1 MDKKIVQY
9 SYWLGLLCVVVAIA
23 WRAGTS
29 MGYWVQANPSTTG
42 IGYMTFFKGAVLF
55 LLVTMAA
62 SANLAAN
69 RQ

>member
-23 WRAGTS
+23 WRAAIS
-29 MGYWVQANPSTTG
+29 MGYWAQVNPSTTG
-42 IGYMTFFKGAVLF
+42 LGYMTFFKGAVLF